1 MITTSQAWK
10 DYSRDVGI
18 FHIKAVID
26 NGTQMTLTDED
37 FKKGSVNITDSMSGM
52 SVFTVGAVITNSFNA
67 TLNNFS
73 GKFNNY
79 NLAGARISVQFGIIF
94 DDETEEWID
103 RGIYTLEK
111 PTSLGS
117 TIKVVGYD
125 DMDKLNRYYIG
136 KDADF
141 NDITFPIPADELAEI
156 LCDYCGVTFGDWEL
170 STDNVAEFEYDDIII
185 CL

>member
-37 FKKGSVNITDSMSGM
+37 FMQGSVSITDSISGM
-52 SVFTVGAVITNSFNA
+52 SDFTVGAVITNSFNA

-94 DDETEEWID
+94 DDESEEWID

-125 DMDKLNRYYIG
+125 DMDKLNRYYIW
-136 KDADF
+136 A
-141 NDITFPIPADELAEI
+141 
-156 LCDYCGVTFGDWEL
+156 CV
-170 STDNVAEFEYDDIII
+170 
-185 CL
+185 